1 MSLEETKS
9 DSGLGVSALK
19 TRVEKLESDVK
30 NVTTQINDLEKK
42 KIEAVALLNALN
54 GAKQQCQM
62 FLQEINNENS
72 GEQSLTE
79 NTGDMGSLGGPPPT
93 AEELEIQKAKEKAAT
108 TDK

>member
-1 MSLEETKS
+1 MSIEQDKIK
-9 DSGLGVSALK
+9 A
-19 TRVEKLESDVK
+19 RFEKLEKDVT
-30 NVTTQINDLEKK
+30 NVTEQIKDLDKK
-42 KIEAVALLNALN
+42 RIEAVALLNAIQ

>member
-1 MSLEETKS
+1 MSIEQDKIQ
-9 DSGLGVSALK
+9 A
-19 TRVEKLESDVK
+19 RFEKLEKDVT
-30 NVTTQINDLEKK
+30 NVTEQIKDLDKK
-42 KIEAVALLNALN
+42 RIEAVALLNAIQ

-62 FLQEINNENS
+62 FLQEINNEGS

-93 AEELEIQKAKEKAAT
+93 AEELEIQKAKEQAAT

>member
-62 FLQEINNENS
+62 FLQEINNADKPK
-72 GEQSLTE
+72 GLGLDGLTAKVE
-79 NTGDMGSLGGPPPT
+79 PEEDNQLVNTGQENYKDMGTL
-93 AEELEIQKAKEKAAT
+93 
-108 TDK
+108 

>member
-1 MSLEETKS
+1 MSIEQDKIK
-9 DSGLGVSALK
+9 A
-19 TRVEKLESDVK
+19 RFEKLEKDVT
-30 NVTTQINDLEKK
+30 NVTEQIKDLDKK
-42 KIEAVALLNALN
+42 RIEAVALLNAIQ

-93 AEELEIQKAKEKAAT
+93 AEELEIQKAKELEASINK
-108 TDK
+108 